1 MELKRT
7 RTQLE
12 VANGDKRRVE
22 TQRLALQA
30 ELHVLQDKAARWHEL
45 EFHLR
50 RLPSPPVPPLAP
62 LPAAKS

>member
-30 ELHVLQDKAARWHEL
+30 ELHVLQDKAAEAL
-45 EFHLR
+45 QGSPNR
-50 RLPSPPVPPLAP
+50 RGHG
-62 LPAAKS
+62 AA